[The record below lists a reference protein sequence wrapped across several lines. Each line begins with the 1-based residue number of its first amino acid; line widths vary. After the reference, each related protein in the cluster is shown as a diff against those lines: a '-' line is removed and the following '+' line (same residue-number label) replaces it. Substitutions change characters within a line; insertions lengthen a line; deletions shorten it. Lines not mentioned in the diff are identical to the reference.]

1 MSKRDP
7 KLDAYIAKSPDFAK
21 PILQHLRAVVHEAC
35 PDVEEALKWSMP
47 AFLYNGMLCSMAAFK
62 EHCAFRF
69 WKGDLIMAG
78 KGAGATP
85 AMGHFGRITKVGD
98 LPSKKVLAG
107 YVKQAMA
114 LNDEGVKPHWLEA
127 RNAKRAAKAR
137 RPAQPLVVPADLAAA
152 LKRSAKARAAFAK
165 FPPSHRREYV
175 EWITGAKREETRA
188 RRLATAVA
196 WIAEGKAANWRYEK

>member
-1 MSKRDP
+1 M
-7 KLDAYIAKSPDFAK
+7 
-21 PILQHLRAVVHEAC
+21 HEAC

-47 AFLYNGMLCSMAAFK
+47 AFLYHGMLCSMAAFK

-69 WKGDLIMAG
+69 WKGDLIMGG

-107 YVKQAMA
+107 YVKRAMA

-137 RPAQPLVVPADLAAA
+137 KPARPLVVPADLSAA
-152 LKRSAKARAAFAK
+152 LKKSAKARAAFAK